1 MKEQTE
7 IPEDR
12 AGDGIRPW
20 TTLDVELVA
29 DCRIFA
35 VKRIRRESPDGGKR
49 GEFCTIDSPD
59 WVNVIA
65 LTDEGEVV
73 MIRQYRH
80 GSDEI
85 TLEIPGGILDEG
97 EKPEDAARRELLEE
111 TGFAGDRGRIIGC
124 VRPNPALF
132 DNSAYTVLITGARRV
147 AEPSP
152 DEHEDIAVRLYSL
165 KEAEEMLRRGEIT
178 HSLVV
183 NAFLWLRLYGTEE
196 GPTG

>member
-1 MKEQTE
+1 MKNLSEEALT
-7 IPEDR
+7 DR
-12 AGDGIRPW
+12 VHPW
-20 TTLDVELVA
+20 TTLEVELVA

-35 VKRIRRESPDGGKR
+35 VNRFRRASPVSGKV
-49 GEFCTIDSPD
+49 GEFNTISSAN

-65 LTDEGEVV
+65 LTDQQEVV

-85 TLEIPGGILDEG
+85 TLEIPGGILDDG
-97 EKPEDAARRELLEE
+97 ETPEEAGARELLEE
-111 TGFAGDRGRIIGC
+111 TGFAGERAEIIGS

-132 DNSAYTVLITGARRV
+132 NNYAYTVLITGARRV

-152 DEHEDIAVRLYSL
+152 DEHEEIASRLYTL
-165 KEAEEMLRRGEIT
+165 NEVEEMLRRGEIT

-183 NAFLWLRLYGTEE
+183 NAFLWLRLHEKE
-196 GPTG
+196 RS